1 MDVLSQV
8 AQNSAVRRAA
18 EAANYNASS
27 RQAEADWAAAQ
38 EARKI
43 EMDRVAAAQRTVTPP
58 VDGLAAKLLIDRE
71 TFR

>member
-18 EAANYNASS
+18 EAANYNAS